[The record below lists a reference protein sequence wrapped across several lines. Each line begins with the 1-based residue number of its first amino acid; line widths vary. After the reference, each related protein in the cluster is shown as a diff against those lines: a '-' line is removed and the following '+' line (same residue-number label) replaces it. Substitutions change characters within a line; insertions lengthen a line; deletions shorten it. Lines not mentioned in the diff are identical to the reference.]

1 MKFKKL
7 LQIYSLITPE
17 LFFYISLAVVIF
29 LQGYY

>member
-7 LQIYSLITPE
+7 LKIYSLMTPE
-17 LFFYISLAVVIF
+17 LFFYISLTVVLF